1 MKRAHNGNIGK
12 ASVRRNLMTPVVTIV
27 NIADLPLE
35 GVQRGRVNMIR
46 RKRLPLDTGVP
57 GVTCEFSLSIV
68 PEGYFTPRHR
78 HNFDQIR
85 YTLTGVQSTGYGD
98 LGPGEIGYFPEGAH
112 YGPQAQQGEC
122 STLVLQ
128 FQGASGEHLL
138 SNEEMNATYQ
148 KMMTDGAVF
157 ENGIYRGVTAEG
169 RRKNKDSYVAIW
181 EEHEGKKLAF
191 PKPRYRAPVMMQP
204 QCYSWLPDRE
214 RPGIETKHLGTFNEM
229 RTGIGFFRL
238 TPGARLAG
246 GRQKDAELRY
256 LVEGAC
262 RYGGTEWGEG
272 TYLYIPPGVE
282 TEAFVSER
290 GATFFYISLP
300 LVAELAARQQTGA
313 SARAAAE

>member
-1 MKRAHNGNIGK
+1 VNSGI
-12 ASVRRNLMTPVVTIV
+12 TIV

-46 RKRLPLDTGVP
+46 RKRLPLETGVP

-98 LGPGEIGYFPEGAH
+98 LGPGEIGYFPEGAY
-112 YGPQAQQGEC
+112 YGPQAQEGEC
-122 STLVLQ
+122 TTLVLQ

-138 SNEEMNATYQ
+138 SNEEMNTTYQ
-148 KMMTDGAVF
+148 KMMAAGAVF
-157 ENGIYRGVTAEG
+157 QDGIYRGTTPSG
-169 RRKNKDSYVAIW
+169 GKKNKDSYVAIW
-181 EEHEGKKLAF
+181 EEHEGKKLTF
-191 PKPRYRAPVMMQP
+191 PKARYRSPVMMQP
-204 QCYSWLPDRE
+204 QFYSWLPDRE

-238 TPGARLAG
+238 LPGARLAAG
-246 GRQKDAELRY
+246 QQKDAEIRY

-262 RYGGTEWGEG
+262 SYGGKPYRDG
-272 TYLYIPPGVE
+272 TYLYIPPGADTE
-282 TEAFVSER
+282 TFASDN
-290 GATFFYISLP
+290 GATFFTISLP
-300 LVAELAARQQTGA
+300 LVAEFAARQREKEQ
-313 SARAAAE
+313 ARAAAE

>member
-1 MKRAHNGNIGK
+1 M
-12 ASVRRNLMTPVVTIV
+12 SQDVTIV

-46 RKRLPLDTGVP
+46 RKRLPLETGVP

-68 PEGYFTPRHR
+68 PDGYFTPRHR

-85 YTLTGVQSTGYGD
+85 YTLTGVQSTGHGD
-98 LGPGEIGYFPEGAH
+98 LAPGEIGYFPEGAY
-112 YGPQAQQGEC
+112 YGPQAQKGEC

-148 KMMTDGAVF
+148 KMIAEGAVF
-157 ENGIYRGVTAEG
+157 QDGIYRGKTPSG
-169 RRKNKDSYVAIW
+169 GKKNKDSYVAIW

-191 PKPRYRAPVMMQP
+191 PKSRYRTPVMMQP
-204 QCYSWLPDRE
+204 QFYSWLPDRE

-238 TPGARLAG
+238 LPGATLAAG
-246 GRQKDAELRY
+246 KQKEAEIRFI
-256 LVEGAC
+256 VDGAC
-262 RYGGTEWGEG
+262 RYGGQEWGEG
-272 TYLYIPPGVE
+272 TYLYLPPGAA
-282 TEAFVSER
+282 TDAFSTER
-290 GATFFYISLP
+290 GATFFTISLP
-300 LVAELAARQQTGA
+300 LINEFAARQRDKDQ
-313 SARAAAE
+313 ARVAAE

>member
-1 MKRAHNGNIGK
+1 
-12 ASVRRNLMTPVVTIV
+12 MTQTVTIV
-27 NIADLPLE
+27 NVADLPLE

-46 RKRLPLDTGVP
+46 RKRLPLETGVP
-57 GVTCEFSLSIV
+57 GVTCEFSLSVV

-98 LGPGEIGYFPEGAH
+98 LAPGEIGYFPEGAY
-112 YGPQAQQGEC
+112 YGPQAQEGEC
-122 STLVLQ
+122 TTLVLQ

-148 KMMTDGAVF
+148 KMIAAGAVF
-157 ENGIYRGVTAEG
+157 QDGIYRGTTPSG
-169 RRKNKDSYVAIW
+169 GKKNKDSYVAIW

-191 PKPRYRAPVMMQP
+191 PKARYRTPVMMQP
-204 QCYSWLPDRE
+204 QYYSWLPDRE

-238 TPGARLAG
+238 LPGAKLPAAK
-246 GRQKDAELRY
+246 QKDAEIRY

-262 RYGGTEWGEG
+262 RYGGQHYGDG
-272 TYLYIPPGVE
+272 TYLYIPPGAA
-282 TEAFVSER
+282 TEEFASEN

-300 LVAELAARQQTGA
+300 LVAEFAARQRDKEE
-313 SARAAAE
+313 ARAAAE

>member
-1 MKRAHNGNIGK
+1 
-12 ASVRRNLMTPVVTIV
+12 MTSGITIL

-46 RKRLPLDTGVP
+46 RKRLPLETGVP

-98 LGPGEIGYFPEGAH
+98 LAPGEIGYFPEGAY
-112 YGPQAQQGEC
+112 YGPQAQEGEC
-122 STLVLQ
+122 TTLVLQ

-148 KMMTDGAVF
+148 KMMAAGAVF
-157 ENGIYRGVTAEG
+157 QDGIYRGTTPSG
-169 RRKNKDSYVAIW
+169 GKKNKDSYVAIW

-191 PKPRYRAPVMMQP
+191 PKARYRTPVMMQP
-204 QCYSWLPDRE
+204 QFYTWLPDRE

-238 TPGARLAG
+238 LPGARLAAG
-246 GRQKDAELRY
+246 KQKDAEIRF

-262 RYGGTEWGEG
+262 SYGGKPYGEG
-272 TYLYIPPGVE
+272 TYMYIPPDTA
-282 TEAFVSER
+282 TEEFASEN

-300 LVAELAARQQTGA
+300 LVAEFAARQRDKEQT
-313 SARAAAE
+313 RVAAE

>member
-1 MKRAHNGNIGK
+1 
-12 ASVRRNLMTPVVTIV
+12 MTQTVTIV
-27 NIADLPLE
+27 NVADLPLE

-46 RKRLPLDTGVP
+46 RKRLPLETGVP
-57 GVTCEFSLSIV
+57 GVTCEFSLSVV

-98 LGPGEIGYFPEGAH
+98 LAPGEIGYFPEGAY
-112 YGPQAQQGEC
+112 YGPQAQEGEC
-122 STLVLQ
+122 TTLVLQ

-148 KMMTDGAVF
+148 KMIAAGAVF
-157 ENGIYRGVTAEG
+157 QDGIYRGTTPSG
-169 RRKNKDSYVAIW
+169 GKKNKDSYVAVW

-191 PKPRYRAPVMMQP
+191 PKARYRTPVMMQP
-204 QCYSWLPDRE
+204 QYYSWLPDRE

-229 RTGIGFFRL
+229 RTGVGFFRL
-238 TPGARLAG
+238 LPGAKLPAAK
-246 GRQKDAELRY
+246 QKDAVIRY

-262 RYGGTEWGEG
+262 RYGGQHYGDG
-272 TYLYIPPGVE
+272 TYLYIPPGAA
-282 TEAFVSER
+282 TEEFASEN

-300 LVAELAARQQTGA
+300 LVAEFAARQRDKEE
-313 SARAAAE
+313 ARAAAE